1 MTNSNKS
8 LLYHEILAQNV
19 YSPDLWKKTMSWIKT
34 NEWEIV
40 TYTDPFYV
48 KFNHLISSV
57 RSYNIRTIEIRLD
70 NKEDDTKIS
79 FNVFA
84 RSKYPDYLNALK
96 YKEVII
102 NYLESVGIPVSDDLL
117 QDLYKSSEIDRLIRG
132 NLFGVFLFN
141 VFSGVLIFTA
151 INDSVW
157 WLFWVGV
164 SSFVF
169 SIPSIRRFL
178 HYIDLKKRLF

>member
-1 MTNSNKS
+1 MTNSNES

-19 YSPDLWKKTMSWIKT
+19 FSPDLWEKTMSWIKT

-40 TYTDPFYV
+40 AYTDPFYV

-57 RSYNIRTIEIRLD
+57 RSYNIRTIEIRFD
-70 NKEDDTKIS
+70 NKEDHTIIS

-96 YKEVII
+96 YKEII
-102 NYLESVGIPVSDDLL
+102 ITYLESVGIPVSDNLVQHL
-117 QDLYKSSEIDRLIRG
+117 FKSSEIDRLIRG
-132 NLFGVFLFN
+132 NLFGVLLFN
-141 VFSGVLIFTA
+141 VFSGVLIYTA
-151 INDSVW
+151 VNDSVW
-157 WLFWVGV
+157 WVFLLGIT
-164 SSFVF
+164 SFGL

-178 HYIDLKKRLF
+178 NYLDFKKRLF